1 MLSDR
6 EPVSLE
12 PQDEGPMWESD
23 IDEREAKR
31 KKMFVFGGTAAAVLL
46 GFVGLYFGLSA
57 IAGGLTD
64 DETPS
69 PPNQNAIGGGDVDL
83 PAPPPDPVI
92 VNPIEVASDLDWY
105 AIDSPL
111 GFSQRVLAS
120 NAGNFYALSTIPGNN
135 FDWPIPKAIYK
146 STDGENWDIIDLDR
160 NIGAT
165 DMALRGETLYLIGT
179 SPANQN
185 FQKPPGVVVSTSSDD
200 GASWTQTLIATEAE
214 PPGGAPIEWANVNM
228 KIGASS
234 KGVLAAVN
242 SQFFLDY
249 QALMPAEFAG
259 NNLSYSG
266 VEGGVA
272 VIDHELM
279 DRMYMACENEMGAVG
294 GDFEQL
300 SSECQQ
306 LFEGGDEVGAIA
318 VVTWE
323 ELGLPEGGSPFFSEM
338 FLSVDGVSFEK
349 VQSPLDASGDLNNL
363 HASDGGFVVVEWNRG
378 GQRIWFSEDG
388 REWDEA
394 PVADFDWISNIGSV
408 DGKTVI
414 LGQGRNSSMAAWQND
429 AGGWDLVDFNA
440 ILGGNIQNRWL
451 SSGAVGPLG
460 VAAVFQTFDE
470 RAGRDFMEV
479 VVGTS
484 PDTWSVVDVN
494 DIVGGIGEG
503 GYSDWVAV
511 GTEQIILRYEAF
523 TRFGEQRSLQ
533 VIGAV
538 ADET

>member
-1 MLSDR
+1 MSDL

-12 PQDEGPMWESD
+12 PQDESPMWESD
-23 IDEREAKR
+23 IEEREAKR
-31 KKMFVFGGTAAAVLL
+31 KKMFVFGGTAAGVLV

-64 DETPS
+64 DPTPTT
-69 PPNQNAIGGGDVDL
+69 PNREAIGGGVDL
-83 PAPPPDPVI
+83 PAAPPPDPVI

-111 GFSQRVLAS
+111 GFSQRILAS
-120 NAGNFYALSTIPGNN
+120 NAGNFYALSTVPGNN

-160 NIGAT
+160 NMGT
-165 DMALRGETLYLIGT
+165 SDMALRGETIYLIGT
-179 SPANQN
+179 SPANQG
-185 FQKPPGVVVSTSSDD
+185 FQEAPEIIVSSSNDD
-200 GASWTQTLIATEAE
+200 GISWEQTLIPTEAA

-249 QALMPAEFAG
+249 RALMPAEFVG
-259 NNLSYSG
+259 NSLSYTA
-266 VEGGVA
+266 VEEGVA
-272 VIDHELM
+272 VVDHEIL
-279 DRMYMACENEMGAVG
+279 DRMYMACEGEMEAAG
-294 GDFEQL
+294 GDFEQM
-300 SSECQQ
+300 SPECRQ
-306 LFEGGDEVGAIA
+306 LFEGGDEVGAIG

-323 ELGLPEGGSPFFSEM
+323 ELGLPDGGSPFFSEV
-338 FLSVDGVSFEK
+338 FLSVDGVNFEK
-349 VQSPLDASGDLNNL
+349 VQSPLNASGDLNTL
-363 HASDGGFVVVEWNRG
+363 HASDGGFVIVEWNRG

-388 REWDEA
+388 REWDES
-394 PVADFDWISNIGSV
+394 PVADFDWITNIGSV
-408 DGKTVI
+408 EGKTVI
-414 LGQGRNSSMAAWQND
+414 LGQGRDSSMAAWQND

-440 ILGGNIQNRWL
+440 VLGGGIDNRWL

-470 RAGRDFMEV
+470 RAGREFIQV
-479 VVGTS
+479 AVGTS
-484 PDTWSVVDVN
+484 PDTWSVIDL
-494 DIVGGIGEG
+494 DAIVGGIGEG

-511 GTEQIILRYEAF
+511 GADQIILRYEIF
-523 TRFGEQRSLQ
+523 SRFGEPRSLQ

-538 ADET
+538 ADEA